1 MKKPVFILFVTYIWT
16 KTLLGLTI
24 SPYKSVRQV
33 TRNPILLPVVFSP
46 LYGLVGLFIIGRI
59 GSFFLD
65 VHGFKR
71 EILATILSSAFIS
84 ILMWQL
90 LLLYLLVSFLFALR
104 KR

>member
-1 MKKPVFILFVTYIWT
+1 MKRPVFFIFIAYIWT

-33 TRNPILLPVVFSP
+33 TRNPILLPVVLSP
-46 LYGLVGLFIIGRI
+46 LYGLAALFMIGRI
-59 GSFFLD
+59 GSILLD

-71 EILATILSSAFIS
+71 EILAAILSSALIS

-90 LLLYLLVSFLFALR
+90 LLLYLLGSFLFALR
-104 KR
+104 RH